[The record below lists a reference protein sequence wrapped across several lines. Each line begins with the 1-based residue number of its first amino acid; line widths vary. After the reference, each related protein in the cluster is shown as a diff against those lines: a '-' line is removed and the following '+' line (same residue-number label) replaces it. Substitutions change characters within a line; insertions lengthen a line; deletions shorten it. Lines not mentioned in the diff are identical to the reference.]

1 MIVIL
6 REIPVVSI
14 TSIEDCTLK
23 IHIDEFALTG
33 GYRMVSPETQE
44 FNDLQI
50 QIADK
55 QAQVNSSTG
64 AQRVAYIN
72 ELELLKQL
80 SDSLL
85 VKDEGEC
92 FVRLRYEATN
102 GQGVEIPF
110 FVVGLETNFVFY
122 VSDISN
128 LLVTQQANEYLTMRE
143 KAKLYILDRLKAINF
158 LGLAD
163 NEYFLVT
170 Q

>member
-1 MIVIL
+1 MIKIL
-6 REIPVVSI
+6 RQIPVVSI
-14 TSIEDCTLK
+14 NAIEDCELTL
-23 IHIDEFALTG
+23 HIEDFSLTG

-44 FNDLQI
+44 FYDLQD
-50 QIADK
+50 QIAAK

-64 AQRVAYIN
+64 ATRLTFLA
-72 ELELLKQL
+72 ELEVLKQM

-92 FVRLRYEATN
+92 LVKLRYQATN
-102 GQGVEIPF
+102 SQGNEVPF

-122 VSDISN
+122 VSDISD
-128 LLVTQQANEYLTMRE
+128 LLVTQQSNEYLTMRE

-163 NEYFLVT
+163 NEYLLIT
-170 Q
+170 L